1 VRTLHWS
8 NYLARLAHSFKVGT
22 TPAVLGFGA
31 LAAVVLGTYDYTGG
45 ALTGFKKDPEVDEF
59 ERKEYLRKNR
69 RRPIEQTVAEL
80 GEGRG
85 MIIFYQLCNT
95 PADH

>member
-1 VRTLHWS
+1 MADSPIGR
-8 NYLARLAHSFKVGT
+8 T

-31 LAAVVLGTYDYTGG
+31 LAAIVMGAYDYTGG
-45 ALTGFKKDPEVDEF
+45 RLTGYKKDKEIDEF

-69 RRPIEQTVAEL
+69 RIPLEQTLSQL

-85 MIIFYQLCNT
+85 MHALHLHYFFN
-95 PADH
+95 